1 MPIFPFQFGMV
12 FLTFGT
18 SIGMAAY
25 INKKGTVICPVVVY
39 VSRQCVLLTF
49 MLFSNLKWN
58 WSEVF
63 IHENLSSL
71 SLIHV
76 SVRLETR
83 VCLPENLEDL
93 YLVDLFRQF
102 DLI

>member
-1 MPIFPFQFGMV
+1 MWHVVMRYAVLVCHLRSIFQDVGKNFDAK
-12 FLTFGT
+12 L
-18 SIGMAAY
+18 SIL
-25 INKKGTVICPVVVY
+25 IWK
-39 VSRQCVLLTF
+39 
-49 MLFSNLKWN
+49 
-58 WSEVF
+58 VF